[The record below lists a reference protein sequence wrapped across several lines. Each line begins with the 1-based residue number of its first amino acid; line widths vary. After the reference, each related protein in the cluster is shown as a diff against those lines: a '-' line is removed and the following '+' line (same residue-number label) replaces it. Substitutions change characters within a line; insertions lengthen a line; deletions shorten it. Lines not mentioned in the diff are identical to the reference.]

1 VVTEGTPGPLPA
13 DVDRSAYRIVQE
25 ALTNT
30 RKHAGRVG
38 ARIAVRYGGPSL
50 ELEISDDGAPGRGP
64 RDDVASGA
72 GHGLVGMR
80 ERVTLYGGEL
90 HAGPRPE
97 GGFVVRASLPLA
109 P

>member
-1 VVTEGTPGPLPA
+1 MP
-13 DVDRSAYRIVQE
+13 IVEQARAFAE
-25 ALTNT
+25 
-30 RKHAGRVG
+30 RKHAGRV
-38 ARIAVRYGGPSL
+38 ATRIAVRYGGPSL
-50 ELEISDDGAPGRGP
+50 ELEISNDGAPGPVP
-64 RDDVASGA
+64 RDAVANPA

-90 HAGPRPE
+90 YAGHRPE